1 MTKDRKLDPADYYRS
16 PADVLADDTLSQADK
31 IDVLTNWANDIRL
44 LQVAEEENM
53 PGAAPD
59 LAARLE
65 AVEQALLSLGHDDA
79 DHDAKA

>member
-1 MTKDRKLDPADYYRS
+1 MSEDRKLNPADHYRS
-16 PADVLADDTLSQADK
+16 PAEVLADDALSAADK

-53 PGAAPD
+53 PGAAAD

-65 AVEQALLSLGHDDA
+65 AVEQALLSLGRDDTA
-79 DHDAKA
+79 HDAKA